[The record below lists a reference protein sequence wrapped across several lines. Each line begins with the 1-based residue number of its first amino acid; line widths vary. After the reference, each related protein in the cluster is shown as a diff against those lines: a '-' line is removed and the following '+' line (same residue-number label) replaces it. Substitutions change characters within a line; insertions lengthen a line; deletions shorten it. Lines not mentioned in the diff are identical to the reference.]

1 MQECF
6 KKYPDVYGGELT
18 DDAEGDPKPNLDDEQ
33 PDTSGVPMKAQS
45 TTPTETSATSE
56 EPERARKNEGPK
68 KKVNAERI

>member
-18 DDAEGDPKPNLDDEQ
+18 DDAEGDPVPNVGDEQ
-33 PDTSGVPMKAQS
+33 PTPVQASS
-45 TTPTETSATSE
+45 TTAVETNTTSD
-56 EPERARKNEGPK
+56 EPQRARKNEGPK